1 MKGLQK
7 LSSNFEPP
15 NLERL
20 VGVAGSPRFS
30 VYDIDFGL
38 GKLQKRS
45 FIEIDETRCKSLHEG
60 KDNKGNIEV
69 GLSLP
74 NIKMDVFAFVFTNGL
89 MVYD

>member
-1 MKGLQK
+1 MKGLEK
-7 LSSNFEPP
+7 LSSNFESP

-20 VGVAGSPRFS
+20 VGVAGSPRFA

-45 FIEIDETRCKSLHEG
+45 FIEIDETRCKSPHEG

-69 GLSLP
+69 GLSFP
-74 NIKMDVFAFVFTNGL
+74 KIKMDAFASVFYQWPHGL
-89 MVYD
+89 

>member
-1 MKGLQK
+1 MKGLEK

-20 VGVAGSPRFS
+20 VGVASSPRFA

-60 KDNKGNIEV
+60 KDNKGDIEV
-69 GLSLP
+69 GLSFP